1 MKEKEKLD
9 DLHRRERQKDEE
21 RHQSFLLLIQQK
33 KQHNENKRFQELRQV
48 SVALNVTFPTTAPF
62 SSSKVHSS

>member
-48 SVALNVTFPTTAPF
+48 SVA
-62 SSSKVHSS
+62 